1 MRIAVGGDVTHPKRA
16 GRLSRITAIC
26 AATIMG
32 AGMSALIASPAAG
45 AATVGYVRLAHL
57 SPDTPEVDVY
67 LSKVGDSSF
76 ERQKFPHVGYG
87 VMSAYLALPVGTYAV
102 SMRLADTPESEPPV
116 LTNQVTVE
124 DGAAY
129 TVAGVG
135 KNANL
140 GIKIINDDLRRP
152 GSGQAKVRIIQAS
165 VASPVIDVA
174 LADGTPVADDVEFA
188 TTTAYRLVKPGSWT
202 LRLKPNGSSSVTTS
216 SANLGAGNVYSLL
229 VLDSE
234 NGLKTELRRDAR
246 GGASAPDGSV
256 ATGAGGSDRQD
267 NSLLVVGLALATLLV
282 LVSVALTMR
291 RLASRRS

>member
-1 MRIAVGGDVTHPKRA
+1 MTHPKRA

-26 AATIMG
+26 AATVLG
-32 AGMSALIASPAAG
+32 VGMSALIASPAAG

-87 VMSAYLALPVGTYAV
+87 IMSAYLALPVGTYAV

-116 LTNQVTVE
+116 LTTQVTVE

-140 GIKIINDDLRRP
+140 GLKIINDDLRRP
-152 GSGQAKVRIIQAS
+152 GSGQSKVRIIQAS
-165 VASPVIDVA
+165 VASPVLDVA
-174 LADGTPVADDVEFA
+174 LADGTAIADDVEFA
-188 TTTAYRLVKPGSWT
+188 TTTPYQLVKPGSWT
-202 LRLKPNGSSSVTTS
+202 LLLKPNGSNATTS
-216 SANLGAGNVYSLL
+216 ASANLGAGNVYSLL
-229 VLDSE
+229 VLDRE
-234 NGLKTELRRDAR
+234 DGGLKVELRRDAR

-256 ATGAGGSDRQD
+256 ATGGGGADRPD
-267 NSLLVVGLALATLLV
+267 NSLLVVGIALATLLV

-291 RLASRRS
+291 RQASRRS